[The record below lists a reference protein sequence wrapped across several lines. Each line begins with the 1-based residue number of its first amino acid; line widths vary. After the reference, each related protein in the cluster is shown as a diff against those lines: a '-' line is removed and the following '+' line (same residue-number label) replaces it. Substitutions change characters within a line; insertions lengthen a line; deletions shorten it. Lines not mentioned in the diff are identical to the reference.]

1 MVATTI
7 KRITVMLSTNMD
19 SRADRTMKHTS
30 RGTGRNRTFWASHRL
45 IQSKKPASLIS
56 STMIIMPDRKRMVL
70 QLTPVLN
77 SVMPMWENQ
86 NSNFRK
92 LFTLRASHTA
102 AGLPMDR
109 RKTSTIIKPPA
120 DRVTRC
126 RGYFPQRTR
135 MNMTTAMAMA
145 RI

>member
-1 MVATTI
+1 MVATTT
-7 KRITVMLSTNMD
+7 KRITVTLSTNMA
-19 SRADRTMKHTS
+19 SSADKTMKHTS
-30 RGTGRNRTFWASHRL
+30 SGRGRKRTLCASQRL

-56 STMIIMPDRKRMVL
+56 SAMIIMPVRKRTVL
-70 QLTPVLN
+70 QLMPVLN

-86 NSNFRK
+86 NSNFKK

-102 AGLPMDR
+102 AGLPMDS
-109 RKTSTIIKPPA
+109 RKTNTIISPPA
-120 DRVTRC
+120 DSVTKC
-126 RGYFPQRTR
+126 RGYLPQRTR